1 MRLKKKVKVILVL
14 AIILIITGLGFL
26 AYESV
31 KPKAVKTATVEN
43 EIEEYGYTLKS
54 TRNDRYKKAFQE
66 LKDILSKKDV
76 DEKAYV
82 EQISKMFIMDFYTL
96 NDKLANTDVGGIDFV
111 HTNAKTNF
119 LEKAEDTVYKYVE
132 NDIYGNR
139 DQQLPEV
146 TEVTVEKVENIE
158 YTIGTDFTDDSAY
171 QVEVSLKYKEDMD
184 YPTKATLIFV
194 HEDNKL
200 SLVEVVGILMIFL
213 KVIMIFVKKWKC

>member
-1 MRLKKKVKVILVL
+1 MKLKKKVKVMLIL
-14 AIILIITGLGFL
+14 AIILISTGLGFI
-26 AYESV
+26 AYESI

-111 HTNAKTNF
+111 HTDAKTNF
-119 LEKAEDTVYKYVE
+119 LEKSEDTVYKYVE

-139 DQQLPEV
+139 DQKLPEV
-146 TEVTVEKVENIE
+146 TDVTIESTENIE
-158 YTIGTDFTDDSAY
+158 YTIGTDFTDDNAY

-200 SLVEVVGILMIFL
+200 SLVEVA
-213 KVIMIFVKKWKC
+213 

>member
-1 MRLKKKVKVILVL
+1 MKLKKKVKVMLIL
-14 AIILIITGLGFL
+14 AIILISTGLGFI
-26 AYESV
+26 AYESI

-54 TRNDRYKKAFQE
+54 TRNDRYKEAFQE

-111 HTNAKTNF
+111 HTDAKTNF
-119 LEKAEDTVYKYVE
+119 LEKSEDTVYKYVE

-139 DQQLPEV
+139 DQKLPEV
-146 TEVTVEKVENIE
+146 TKVTIDTIENIE
-158 YTIGTDFTDDSAY
+158 YTIGTDFTDDFAY
-171 QVEVSLKYKEDMD
+171 QVEVSIEYKEDMD

-200 SLVEVVGILMIFL
+200 SLVEVA
-213 KVIMIFVKKWKC
+213 

>member
-1 MRLKKKVKVILVL
+1 MKLKKKVKVILII

-54 TRNDRYKKAFQE
+54 TRNDRYKEAFQE
-66 LKDILSKKDV
+66 LKDILSKKKV
-76 DEKAYV
+76 DEEAYLK
-82 EQISKMFIMDFYTL
+82 QISKMFIMDFYTL

-158 YTIGTDFTDDSAY
+158 YTIGTDFTDDFAY

-200 SLVEVVGILMIFL
+200 SLVEME
-213 KVIMIFVKKWKC
+213 

>member
-1 MRLKKKVKVILVL
+1 MKLKKKVKVILII
-14 AIILIITGLGFL
+14 AIILIVAGLGFL
-26 AYESV
+26 AYESLQ
-31 KPKAVKTATVEN
+31 PKNVRTATVEN

-54 TRNDRYKKAFQE
+54 TRNDRYKEMFQE
-66 LKDILSKKDV
+66 LKDILSEDPV
-76 DEKAYV
+76 DEEAYL
-82 EQISKMFIMDFYTL
+82 EQVSKMFIMDFYTL

-132 NDIYGNR
+132 SDIYGTR
-139 DQQLPEV
+139 DQELPEV
-146 TEVTVEKVENIE
+146 TDVTVEKVENIE
-158 YTIGTDFTDDSAY
+158 YTIGTDVTDDNAY

-200 SLVEVVGILMIFL
+200 SLVEIA
-213 KVIMIFVKKWKC
+213 

>member
-1 MRLKKKVKVILVL
+1 MRLKKKVKVILII
-14 AIILIITGLGFL
+14 AIILISTGLGFL

-96 NDKLANTDVGGIDFV
+96 NDKLANTDVGGIDFI
-111 HTNAKTNF
+111 HTDAKTNF

-200 SLVEVVGILMIFL
+200 SLVEIA
-213 KVIMIFVKKWKC
+213 

>member
-1 MRLKKKVKVILVL
+1 MRLKKKVKVILII
-14 AIILIITGLGFL
+14 AIILISTGLGFL

-54 TRNDRYKKAFQE
+54 TRNDRYKEAFQE

-158 YTIGTDFTDDSAY
+158 YTIGTDFTDDNAY

-200 SLVEVVGILMIFL
+200 SLVEVA
-213 KVIMIFVKKWKC
+213 

>member
-1 MRLKKKVKVILVL
+1 MKLKKKVKVILII
-14 AIILIITGLGFL
+14 AIILISTGLGFL

-54 TRNDRYKKAFQE
+54 TRNDRYKEAFQE

-200 SLVEVVGILMIFL
+200 SLVEME
-213 KVIMIFVKKWKC
+213 

>member
-14 AIILIITGLGFL
+14 AIILIIAGLAFL
-26 AYESV
+26 AYESF
-31 KPKAVKTATVEN
+31 KPKATKTATVEN
-43 EIEEYGYTLKS
+43 EIKDYGYTLKS
-54 TRNDRYKKAFQE
+54 TRNDRYKKMFQE
-66 LKDILSKKDV
+66 LQDILSKKKV
-76 DEKAYV
+76 DEEAYV

-139 DQQLPEV
+139 EQQLPEV

-158 YTIGTDFTDDSAY
+158 YTIGTDFTDDFAY

-200 SLVEVVGILMIFL
+200 SLVEME
-213 KVIMIFVKKWKC
+213 

>member
-1 MRLKKKVKVILVL
+1 MKLKKKVKVILII
-14 AIILIITGLGFL
+14 AIILIVAGLGFL

-54 TRNDRYKKAFQE
+54 TRNDRYKEAFQE
-66 LKDILSKKDV
+66 LKDILSKKEV
-76 DEKAYV
+76 DEEAYV

-139 DQQLPEV
+139 EQQLPEV

-158 YTIGTDFTDDSAY
+158 YTIGTDFTDDNAY

-200 SLVEVVGILMIFL
+200 SLVEVE
-213 KVIMIFVKKWKC
+213 

>member
-1 MRLKKKVKVILVL
+1 MRLKKKVKVILVI
-14 AIILIITGLGFL
+14 AIILIVAGLGFL

-54 TRNDRYKKAFQE
+54 TRNDRYKEAFQE

-139 DQQLPEV
+139 EQQLPEV

-200 SLVEVVGILMIFL
+200 SLVEIA
-213 KVIMIFVKKWKC
+213 

>member
-1 MRLKKKVKVILVL
+1 MKLKKKVKVILII
-14 AIILIITGLGFL
+14 AIILIVAGLVFL
-26 AYESV
+26 AYVSV

-139 DQQLPEV
+139 EQQLPEV
-146 TEVTVEKVENIE
+146 IEVTVETIENIE
-158 YTIGTDFTDDSAY
+158 YTIGTDFTDDNAY
-171 QVEVSLKYKEDMD
+171 QVEVFLKYKEDMD

-200 SLVEVVGILMIFL
+200 SLVEVA
-213 KVIMIFVKKWKC
+213 

>member
-1 MRLKKKVKVILVL
+1 MKLKKKVKVILII

-96 NDKLANTDVGGIDFV
+96 NDKLANTDVGGIDFI
-111 HTNAKTNF
+111 HTDAKTNF

-158 YTIGTDFTDDSAY
+158 YTIGTDFTDDNAY

-200 SLVEVVGILMIFL
+200 SLVEME
-213 KVIMIFVKKWKC
+213 

>member
-1 MRLKKKVKVILVL
+1 MKLKKKVKVILVI
-14 AIILIITGLGFL
+14 AIILISTGLGFL
-26 AYESV
+26 AYESI

-66 LKDILSKKDV
+66 LKDILSKKKV
-76 DEKAYV
+76 DEEAYLK
-82 EQISKMFIMDFYTL
+82 QISKMFIMDFYTL

-111 HTNAKTNF
+111 HTDAKTNF

-200 SLVEVVGILMIFL
+200 SLVEVE
-213 KVIMIFVKKWKC
+213 

>member
-1 MRLKKKVKVILVL
+1 MKLKKKVKVILII

-54 TRNDRYKKAFQE
+54 TRNDRYKEAFQE
-66 LKDILSKKDV
+66 LKDILSKKDI
-76 DEKAYV
+76 DEEAYV

-200 SLVEVVGILMIFL
+200 SLVEME
-213 KVIMIFVKKWKC
+213 

>member
-14 AIILIITGLGFL
+14 AIILIIAGLAFL
-26 AYESV
+26 AYESIQ
-31 KPKAVKTATVEN
+31 PKATKTAKVEN
-43 EIEEYGYTLKS
+43 EIKDYGYTLKS
-54 TRNDRYKKAFQE
+54 TRNDRYKKMFQE
-66 LKDILSKKDV
+66 LQDILSKKKV
-76 DEKAYV
+76 DEEAYV

-111 HTNAKTNF
+111 HADAKTNF

-132 NDIYGNR
+132 SDIYGNR

-158 YTIGTDFTDDSAY
+158 YTIGTDFTDDNAY

-200 SLVEVVGILMIFL
+200 SLVEME
-213 KVIMIFVKKWKC
+213 

>member
-1 MRLKKKVKVILVL
+1 MKLKKKVKVMLIL
-14 AIILIITGLGFL
+14 AIILISTGLGFI
-26 AYESV
+26 AYESI

-111 HTNAKTNF
+111 HTDAKTNF
-119 LEKAEDTVYKYVE
+119 LEKSEDTVYKYVE

-139 DQQLPEV
+139 NQKLPEV
-146 TEVTVEKVENIE
+146 TKVTIDTIENIE
-158 YTIGTDFTDDSAY
+158 YTIGTDFTDDFAY
-171 QVEVSLKYKEDMD
+171 QVEVSIEYKEDMD

-200 SLVEVVGILMIFL
+200 SLVEVA
-213 KVIMIFVKKWKC
+213 

>member
-1 MRLKKKVKVILVL
+1 MRLKKKVKVILII
-14 AIILIITGLGFL
+14 AIILISTGLGFL

-111 HTNAKTNF
+111 HTDAKTNF

-171 QVEVSLKYKEDMD
+171 QVEVSLKYKEDLD

-200 SLVEVVGILMIFL
+200 SLVEME
-213 KVIMIFVKKWKC
+213 

>member
-1 MRLKKKVKVILVL
+1 MRLKKKVKVILII
-14 AIILIITGLGFL
+14 AIILISTGLGFL
-26 AYESV
+26 AYESI

-54 TRNDRYKKAFQE
+54 TRNDRYKEAFQE
-66 LKDILSKKDV
+66 LKDILSKKKV
-76 DEKAYV
+76 DEEAYLK
-82 EQISKMFIMDFYTL
+82 QISKMFIMDFYTL

-146 TEVTVEKVENIE
+146 TEVTVENVENIE

-200 SLVEVVGILMIFL
+200 SLVEVE
-213 KVIMIFVKKWKC
+213 

>member
-1 MRLKKKVKVILVL
+1 MKLKKKVKVILII
-14 AIILIITGLGFL
+14 AIILIVAGLGFL
-26 AYESV
+26 AYESLQ
-31 KPKAVKTATVEN
+31 PKNVRTATVEN

-54 TRNDRYKKAFQE
+54 TRNDRYKEMFQE
-66 LKDILSKKDV
+66 LKDILSEDPV
-76 DEKAYV
+76 DEEAYL
-82 EQISKMFIMDFYTL
+82 EQVSKMFIMDFYTL

-132 NDIYGNR
+132 SDIYGTR
-139 DQQLPEV
+139 DQELPEV
-146 TEVTVEKVENIE
+146 TDVTVEKVENIE
-158 YTIGTDFTDDSAY
+158 YTIGTDVTDDNAY

-200 SLVEVVGILMIFL
+200 SLVEVE
-213 KVIMIFVKKWKC
+213 